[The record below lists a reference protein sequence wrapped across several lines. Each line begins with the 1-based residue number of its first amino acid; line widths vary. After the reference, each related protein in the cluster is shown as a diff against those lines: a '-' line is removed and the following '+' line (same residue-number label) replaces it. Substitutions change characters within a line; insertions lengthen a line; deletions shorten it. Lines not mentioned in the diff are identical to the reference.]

1 MTPALRL
8 ALLPAVAVAFLLGL
22 WVAAGKITN
31 DFGASMGLTAGW
43 FLLAGAVCAG
53 VAWRWRR
60 LALPVLGG
68 YVLAAGASAGYLAL
82 STFRDT
88 VVVEEVAQVGPA
100 SGNVSLA
107 SGAFTSGAHHTSGR
121 ARVVRLRGGARQL
134 QLLEF
139 ETSPGP
145 DVRVYLARP
154 DDVGDH
160 ADLGGLK
167 GNKGTQQYGIPGHV
181 DLGRYSA
188 VVIWCRAFSVEF
200 GRAEL

>member
-8 ALLPAVAVAFLLGL
+8 ALFPVVAVAFLVGL
-22 WVAAGKITN
+22 WIAAGQLSD

-43 FLLAGAVCAG
+43 YLLAGAVCAG

-60 LALPVLGG
+60 LAAPVLGG
-68 YVLAAGASAGYLAL
+68 YVLAAGVSAGYLAI
-82 STFRDT
+82 STFREK
-88 VVVEEVAQVGPA
+88 VVIEEVAQVTPA
-100 SGNVSLA
+100 SGNVSVA
-107 SGAFTSGAHHTSGR
+107 SGTFVSGAHGTSGR
-121 ARVVRLRGGARQL
+121 ARVVRLRAGGRQL

-167 GNKGTQQYGIPGHV
+167 GNKGTQQYAVPSAV

>member
-8 ALLPAVAVAFLLGL
+8 SLFPAVALVFLAGL
-22 WVAAGKITN
+22 WVAAGKVSD

-43 FLLAGAVCAG
+43 YLLAGAVCAG

-60 LALPVLGG
+60 LAVPVLGG
-68 YVLAAGASAGYLAL
+68 YVLAAGVSAGYLAL
-82 STFRDT
+82 STFREKT
-88 VVVEEVAQVGPA
+88 VVEQVAQVTPA
-100 SGNVSLA
+100 SGNVRLA
-107 SGAFTSGAHHTSGR
+107 SATFVSGAHGTSGT
-121 ARVVRLRGGARQL
+121 ARVVRLRAGGRQL
-134 QLLEF
+134 QLLGF

-154 DDVGDH
+154 DDVADH

-167 GNKGTQQYGIPGHV
+167 GNKGTQQYPIPSGV
-181 DLGRYSA
+181 DLDRHSA
-188 VVIWCRAFSVEF
+188 VIIWCRAFSVEF